1 MFVSKSKFEDLEK
14 DYKKQIQEL
23 NLQNA
28 QLNQELQ
35 VMQSQQEEAAA
46 AKSMDADKDEILKLL
61 LKSYDTGADF
71 LQSNIFE
78 NLTMLGD
85 INELNAKNSEEVEAV
100 GSLTSNIA
108 STIETL
114 QEYSNQLGNDS
125 NSLNESVISIAEIIN
140 LIKDIS
146 DQTNLLALNA
156 AIEAA
161 RAGEHGRGFAVV
173 ADEVRKLA
181 ERTQK
186 ATQEV
191 EININGL
198 KQNSNSM
205 MEISNTFSEETGKV
219 IDILDSF
226 NVNVDTV
233 ANNSSMIR
241 SKTGNLT
248 NEINVSSGKITH
260 IKLKVQ
266 AYKELLDGVP
276 ASINTAG
283 ACEFG
288 QWVTMAASSF
298 LKNNS
303 QAITS
308 ITKHH
313 HNVHQGLLDSLK
325 YNKEGNVV
333 SAAKRLEEVEASS
346 DTGFKELILAV
357 RDSNS

>member
-161 RAGEHGRGFAVV
+161 RAGEL
-173 ADEVRKLA
+173 E
-181 ERTQK
+181 Q
-186 ATQEV
+186 
-191 EININGL
+191 
-198 KQNSNSM
+198 
-205 MEISNTFSEETGKV
+205 
-219 IDILDSF
+219 
-226 NVNVDTV
+226 VNMDVDLLLL
-233 ANNSSMIR
+233 
-241 SKTGNLT
+241 LT
-248 NEINVSSGKITH
+248 
-260 IKLKVQ
+260 
-266 AYKELLDGVP
+266 
-276 ASINTAG
+276 
-283 ACEFG
+283 
-288 QWVTMAASSF
+288 
-298 LKNNS
+298 
-303 QAITS
+303 
-308 ITKHH
+308 
-313 HNVHQGLLDSLK
+313 
-325 YNKEGNVV
+325 
-333 SAAKRLEEVEASS
+333 RLES
-346 DTGFKELILAV
+346 
-357 RDSNS
+357 